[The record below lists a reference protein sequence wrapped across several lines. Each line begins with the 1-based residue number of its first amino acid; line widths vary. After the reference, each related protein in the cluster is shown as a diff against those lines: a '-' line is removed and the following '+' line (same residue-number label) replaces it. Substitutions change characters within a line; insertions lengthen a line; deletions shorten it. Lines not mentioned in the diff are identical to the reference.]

1 MEEDPED
8 DLELVQNRIPWTDPG
23 MESSA
28 EETHPC
34 PARSRERG
42 PPQKPRP
49 SRGPR
54 GRACDPCPKCGQPC
68 MAHCAQSRTAHCD
81 AHCSHGLPGM
91 QIHEWESKGRLMN
104 REVAKELKGPMGPC
118 RHEDQSGLQKV
129 QDLTAETHPVAVCAL
144 TREELEDVLDTPHA
158 RAVEAL
164 KNKGEEMDYDK
175 GYEKWLGDGKS
186 QGMEMGFKK
195 GSESRYDR
203 GYEKGKG
210 KRMDI
215 MGFEKDLL
223 ALDQALLQAGVS
235 TYRDD
240 PCRPRLSFRGG
251 SGPGLLRRVPP
262 APTVAVMDKV
272 YSLAPAISAR
282 RSLWVRRQPL

>member
-1 MEEDPED
+1 
-8 DLELVQNRIPWTDPG
+8 
-23 MESSA
+23 
-28 EETHPC
+28 
-34 PARSRERG
+34 
-42 PPQKPRP
+42 
-49 SRGPR
+49 
-54 GRACDPCPKCGQPC
+54 
-68 MAHCAQSRTAHCD
+68 
-81 AHCSHGLPGM
+81 
-91 QIHEWESKGRLMN
+91 
-104 REVAKELKGPMGPC
+104 MGPC

-164 KNKGEEMDYDK
+164 KN
-175 GYEKWLGDGKS
+175 
-186 QGMEMGFKK
+186 MGA
-195 GSESRYDR
+195 
-203 GYEKGKG
+203 
-210 KRMDI
+210 I

-240 PCRPRLSFRGG
+240 PCGDRRSARGG
-251 SGPGLLRRVPP
+251 SGPGVLRRVPP

>member
-28 EETHPC
+28 EETHQC

-49 SRGPR
+49 PRGPR
-54 GRACDPCPKCGQPC
+54 G
-68 MAHCAQSRTAHCD
+68 
-81 AHCSHGLPGM
+81 
-91 QIHEWESKGRLMN
+91 
-104 REVAKELKGPMGPC
+104 
-118 RHEDQSGLQKV
+118 
-129 QDLTAETHPVAVCAL
+129 
-144 TREELEDVLDTPHA
+144 
-158 RAVEAL
+158 
-164 KNKGEEMDYDK
+164 
-175 GYEKWLGDGKS
+175 
-186 QGMEMGFKK
+186 MGFKK
-195 GSESRYDR
+195 GSESGYDR

-240 PCRPRLSFRGG
+240 PCRPRLSARGG
-251 SGPGLLRRVPP
+251 SGPGVLRRVPP

-282 RSLWVRRQPL
+282 RSLWVRRQPRTERRLEREE

>member
-1 MEEDPED
+1 
-8 DLELVQNRIPWTDPG
+8 
-23 MESSA
+23 
-28 EETHPC
+28 
-34 PARSRERG
+34 
-42 PPQKPRP
+42 
-49 SRGPR
+49 
-54 GRACDPCPKCGQPC
+54 
-68 MAHCAQSRTAHCD
+68 
-81 AHCSHGLPGM
+81 
-91 QIHEWESKGRLMN
+91 
-104 REVAKELKGPMGPC
+104 MG
-118 RHEDQSGLQKV
+118 
-129 QDLTAETHPVAVCAL
+129 
-144 TREELEDVLDTPHA
+144 
-158 RAVEAL
+158 
-164 KNKGEEMDYDK
+164 YDK

-186 QGMEMGFKK
+186 QGMEIEMGFKK
-195 GSESRYDR
+195 GSESGYDR

-240 PCRPRLSFRGG
+240 PCRPRLSARGG
-251 SGPGLLRRVPP
+251 SGPGVLRRVPP